1 MPIAKDDSLLV
12 HAHCVSTHCVLWG
25 TSDEKVD
32 VQVRVWQAVALA
44 KLLQTDTCT
53 GDFQRIDSALVVSEL
68 VQSRAGLV
76 GAVKAVLVFDAANSS

>member
-1 MPIAKDDSLLV
+1 MAGSG
-12 HAHCVSTHCVLWG
+12 AGQTGVL
-25 TSDEKVD
+25 
-32 VQVRVWQAVALA
+32 
-44 KLLQTDTCT
+44 LLQTDTCT